1 MQNRQDKQNRELTAQ
16 RGVVDDNDGNYLANT
31 ISERGD
37 MCCSGAASLLSP
49 PPLQTNCLLE
59 NARVRLLLCFM
70 FVALNRLQFICQ

>member
-37 MCCSGAASLLSP
+37 MCCSGATSTPQSSSPTDKLSVRKCTCTASFVFYV
-49 PPLQTNCLLE
+49 C
-59 NARVRLLLCFM
+59 RVK
-70 FVALNRLQFICQ
+70 